1 MVLSLI
7 NPITFFVIE
16 SVFVPCKLVR
26 VVYVA
31 QIMTESSYYTR
42 MKGPRQL
49 EYLKLTGKSQMRI
62 SEKKRRQLEKHFGH
76 SIDPKADK
84 DREQIAERLIEEY
97 SQSHGLVADTAD
109 RDRQQ
114 VVVHSFVLRP
124 GRTARLQVPADLSRQ
139 EADRLIKFIEILPA
153 E

>member
-1 MVLSLI
+1 
-7 NPITFFVIE
+7 
-16 SVFVPCKLVR
+16 
-26 VVYVA
+26 
-31 QIMTESSYYTR
+31 MTDLNNYTR

-62 SEKKRRQLEKHFGH
+62 SAKKRRQLEKHFGQRF
-76 SIDPKADK
+76 SDLT
-84 DREQIAERLIEEY
+84 REQIAEKLIEEY
-97 SQSHGLVADTAD
+97 SQSHGMVADTAE

-114 VVVHSFVLRP
+114 LVVHSFVLRP
-124 GRTARLQVPADLSRQ
+124 GRSARLQVPADLSRQ